1 MPKHPEIHTAK
12 HRHREEEKGD
22 RRDEVYFFI
31 HLNEVMRAKKQ
42 NEQIQNKRECEKI
55 GKDFMIQQKAHIGF
69 L

>member
-31 HLNEVMRAKKQ
+31 HLNEVMRAKNQ
-42 NEQIQNKRECEKI
+42 N
-55 GKDFMIQQKAHIGF
+55 
-69 L
+69 